1 MQQKNIFSLV
11 LLLLLYTLLN
21 NKFVSSYNITTYNE
35 NEENLQI
42 FNTLSYR
49 DGTLTIYMVKPIN
62 ETCVDPNFRIR
73 TIYPNGTTEFN
84 VRSYPIPEF
93 NFCKSVVAKDRF
105 SMKVYRVSPK
115 YSLIAYTNATDM
127 NSSADY
133 GILTTNNG
141 EFLR

>member
-11 LLLLLYTLLN
+11 LLLLLYTLSN
-21 NKFVSSYNITTYNE
+21 HKFVSSYNITTYNE

-42 FNTLSYR
+42 FNTLCYR

-62 ETCVDPNFRIR
+62 ETCMEPKFRIR

-93 NFCKSVVAKDRF
+93 NFCKSVVRKDLF
-105 SMKVYRVSPK
+105 TMKVHRVSPK
-115 YSLIAYTNATDM
+115 YSIIAYTNATDM

>member
-62 ETCVDPNFRIR
+62 ETCMDPKFRIR

-93 NFCKSVVAKDRF
+93 NFCKTTAAKDLFRF
-105 SMKVYRVSPK
+105 SMKVFRVSPK
-115 YSLIAYTNATDM
+115 YSVIAYTNATYM

-133 GILTTNNG
+133 GI
-141 EFLR
+141 